1 MTQSGSDVG
10 LHSIK
15 AISEMGSKV
24 FLCASAY
31 PKKEETIE
39 RIGIDV
45 TDSINGFVKSIG
57 RNEILPFLGAY
68 QRLIYSYFF
77 FKKLIKK
84 HDVDFVLVTGGSSL
98 IPKNMAERTV
108 VYVHYPVDLEV
119 ES

>member
-1 MTQSGSDVG
+1 MLIVLVTPVCGEHVG

-15 AISEMGSKV
+15 AMHEMGSKV

-31 PKKEETIE
+31 PKREESLE

-45 TDSINGFVKSIG
+45 TDSIDGFVKSIG

-68 QRLIYSYFF
+68 QRLVYSYFF

-84 HDVDFVLVTGGSSL
+84 
-98 IPKNMAERTV
+98 
-108 VYVHYPVDLEV
+108 
-119 ES
+119 